1 MTKIVVQLLEGGL
14 DLDAKL
20 IKDEDLDETKKI
32 KLTEF
37 DIEYLINFKDDNSG
51 YLSSEKKKLYRKY
64 NRKVIKDLKK
74 LYQYR
79 CQLCDKTTTGF
90 ENVNIVEAHHIIPFS
105 QTQNNDINNIL
116 ILCPN
121 HHRLIHKLNG
131 TVDKHCK
138 KVIYNN
144 NLEEKIVKNYHLI
157 YENSK

>member
-105 QTQNNDINNIL
+105 QT
-116 ILCPN
+116 
-121 HHRLIHKLNG
+121 
-131 TVDKHCK
+131 
-138 KVIYNN
+138 
-144 NLEEKIVKNYHLI
+144 
-157 YENSK
+157 